1 MKYLC
6 FCASS
11 FPETVLLLQRILL
24 KFNLRLSPESLI
36 RWFEASPPVL
46 HGSERLGIAFSQR
59 LSPAL
64 LFGQVW
70 TWFCS
75 VAGKVGLH
83 CNYCLLESASRLA
96 QKQFGP
102 WILAIRKKV
111 GVCYVRFW
119 QTRSLSILWV
129 SVFTFFCWML
139 YSRWIFLTWPL
150 HWTYQLTDSR
160 KIRENYFKMACVSCL
175 PKSMHL
181 IGVAGWWFLF
191 STLRM
196 LSIEKGV
203 NVLGVFSLEQSAS
216 ISQSLPVDLALLNI
230 LLMTVRGGRFSFVHN
245 PSATSFSLTSQEKI
259 PGAVRRYS
267 SILFFT
273 SELTSLEVFLCA
285 RPGSKD
291 PVSLYLES
299 SLLMQPC
306 DTLSCLL
313 ISHGRM
319 PRSAISIICWR
330 TEFGSGLPF
339 TNTPPSW
346 LTLPE
351 RERYIC
357 VTYLEYHTKR
367 NSSEHVSWYKHT
379 VWFEKHNAHFLVITL

>member
-1 MKYLC
+1 
-6 FCASS
+6 
-11 FPETVLLLQRILL
+11 
-24 KFNLRLSPESLI
+24 
-36 RWFEASPPVL
+36 
-46 HGSERLGIAFSQR
+46 
-59 LSPAL
+59 
-64 LFGQVW
+64 
-70 TWFCS
+70 
-75 VAGKVGLH
+75 
-83 CNYCLLESASRLA
+83 
-96 QKQFGP
+96 
-102 WILAIRKKV
+102 
-111 GVCYVRFW
+111 
-119 QTRSLSILWV
+119 
-129 SVFTFFCWML
+129 
-139 YSRWIFLTWPL
+139 
-150 HWTYQLTDSR
+150 
-160 KIRENYFKMACVSCL
+160 MACVSCL

-273 SELTSLEVFLCA
+273 SQLTSLEVFLCA

-346 LTLPE
+346 FNFPWPGM
-351 RERYIC
+351 
-357 VTYLEYHTKR
+357 KR
-367 NSSEHVSWYKHT
+367 VHSAPFSTGHT
-379 VWFEKHNAHFLVITL
+379 VLSLTNALLLLVNAPRTISTVFLLRKYISQWNWA